1 MQWALAVGGSIWAA
15 ACFLFYVPDR
25 IEYQLFLVTMLLG
38 AVVSGL
44 VTLAVYLPAYLAFV
58 TPFVGA
64 TVIRY
69 GLEGDPLHWGIA
81 LAAIVTL
88 FLFINFARY
97 IQNAFVESLRLRMAL
112 AERNSELAER
122 NREVERA
129 NLAKSRFL
137 AAASHDLRQP
147 LHALNLFAAQLGD
160 QTDPAE
166 RARLVARIDAAIES
180 MNELFNAL
188 LDISKLDAGVLAPDI
203 AEFPVGHLLG
213 RIETTFAATAREKG
227 LRLGVVPSRAWVR
240 SDAILL
246 ERILLNLVSNAIRYT
261 SRGGVIVGC
270 RRRGDSV
277 RIEVWD
283 SGIGVAEDQQRNIF
297 GEFYQVGAPASGE
310 RAGLGLGL
318 SIVDGLCRL
327 LGHPIDLASR
337 PGKGSRFAVAVPRAA
352 AHQRPAEPAVTFDA
366 IANPARDKLIVV
378 IDDDALVLDGM
389 RGLLQGWGCR
399 VVAAGSGDAALAGLA
414 SAPGTPEPH
423 HLGLSAGERENRRR
437 CHRTAARG
445 VRRADSR
452 LPHQRRHHERAH
464 ARRRRPRPAAAAQAG
479 KSYGLAV
486 DGQSAAA
493 RRPLNL
499 PELPAPRRRGEH
511 RLGAVRHPQRLQ
523 DGGDV
528 VLHRRFGEVE
538 PAADRLVALAL
549 HHQRQHV
556 DLPFGQSQIGRR
568 RLRLG
573 RRRSA
578 ARRRRFGALAGTED
592 LRRNIDA
599 AGEHQVQRA
608 RHHLASGGLRDEA
621 QGAVIE
627 RLHHVGAVGKARQD
641 DHRDA
646 GVALAQLGEER
657 QPVAVRQTEIEQ
669 DQGDVGLIGK
679 QLHRA
684 CGVRRLEHRGIGLQ
698 FSEEA
703 TQGFA
708 DQHMIV
714 DDEDLHRNVPRE
726 AQDLVARSLQAAECT
741 SVPGRKHEAD
751 V

>member
-1 MQWALAVGGSIWAA
+1 MAAPTPGDPALSPEADKAVLAEQLRVLYIEGQRLILTGVATALILVWVLWDHIPHAVLLGWLAVFGVYSLVRAAMARAWRRRAATDTDHRAWLRRVQWALAVGGSIWAA

-97 IQNAFVESLRLRMAL
+97 IQNTFVESLRLRMAL
-112 AERNSELAER
+112 AERNRELAER

-137 AAASHDLRQP
+137 AVASHDLRQP

-213 RIETTFAATAREKG
+213 RIETTFAAAAREKG
-227 LRLGVVPSRAWVR
+227 LRLSVVPSRAWVR
-240 SDAILL
+240 TDAILL

-261 SRGGVIVGC
+261 YRGGVVVGC

-283 SGIGVAEDQQRNIF
+283 SGIGVAEDQQQSIF
-297 GEFYQVGAPASGE
+297 GEFYQVGVAASGE

-327 LGHPIDLASR
+327 LGHPIALASR
-337 PGKGSRFAVAVPRAA
+337 PGRGSRFAVSVPAA
-352 AHQRPAEPAVTFDA
+352 PARQRPAEPAVTLDV

-399 VVAAGSGDAALAGLA
+399 VVTADSSDAALAGLA
-414 SAPGTPEPH
+414 SHQGQPSLVISDYFLANGT
-423 HLGLSAGERENRRR
+423 
-437 CHRTAARG
+437 TG
-445 VRRADSR
+445 VD
-452 LPHQRRHHERAH
+452 
-464 ARRRRPRPAAAAQAG
+464 
-479 KSYGLAV
+479 
-486 DGQSAAA
+486 
-493 RRPLNL
+493 
-499 PELPAPRRRGEH
+499 
-511 RLGAVRHPQRLQ
+511 
-523 DGGDV
+523 
-528 VLHRRFGEVE
+528 
-538 PAADRLVALAL
+538 
-549 HHQRQHV
+549 
-556 DLPFGQSQIGRR
+556 
-568 RLRLG
+568 
-573 RRRSA
+573 
-578 ARRRRFGALAGTED
+578 
-592 LRRNIDA
+592 
-599 AGEHQVQRA
+599 
-608 RHHLASGGLRDEA
+608 
-621 QGAVIE
+621 VIE
-627 RLHHVGAVGKARQD
+627 RLRGAFAEPIPAVLISGDTTRERL
-641 DHRDA
+641 RDA
-646 GVALAQLGEER
+646 DARGLPLLHKPVSPMALRSMINQLLR
-657 QPVAVRQTEIEQ
+657 AVR
-669 DQGDVGLIGK
+669 
-679 QLHRA
+679 
-684 CGVRRLEHRGIGLQ
+684 
-698 FSEEA
+698 
-703 TQGFA
+703 
-708 DQHMIV
+708 
-714 DDEDLHRNVPRE
+714 
-726 AQDLVARSLQAAECT
+726 
-741 SVPGRKHEAD
+741 
-751 V
+751 